1 MTTKLTTPSVLAFE
15 SKLACSDGVMFA
27 GNWDQRQSSLQ
38 WAAIPVC
45 EKSVRGTISNRLKA
59 GDASDPAK
67 VDAKIQ
73 NANLQT
79 VDNAALT
86 FDTDTLKLCFTLRI
100 LGNLEIPSTC
110 NSPDYQKA
118 LADIIEQYITQ
129 QGFSELANRYATNLA
144 NGRFLW
150 RNRVGAEAVETHIEF
165 QGQHWV
171 FDSLSLGLKSF
182 EQPTGDLAKLAKA
195 IEKGLLGE
203 EVILLKISAFVQLG
217 QGQTVFPSQELVMS
231 RDSGTKSKYLY
242 QLNGQAAMH
251 SQKLG
256 NALRTIDTWFPEYAE
271 VGPIAVEPYGS
282 VTNRGKAYRQPKA
295 NMDFYKLLD
304 NWLLKGKEPE
314 VEQQHYIMA
323 MLIRGGVFGE

>member
-27 GNWDQRQSSLQ
+27 GNWDQRQSSQQ
-38 WAAIPVC
+38 WSAILVC

-59 GDASDPAK
+59 ADASDPAK

-79 VDNAALT
+79 VDNAALS

-100 LGNLEIPSTC
+100 LGDLAIPSTC

-129 QGFSELANRYATNLA
+129 HGFSELANRYATNLA

-165 QGQHWV
+165 QDQHWV
-171 FDSLSLGLKSF
+171 FDSLSLGLKNF

-195 IEKGLLGE
+195 IEKGLLGQ
-203 EVILLKISAFVQLG
+203 EVILLKISSFVQLG

-231 RDSGTKSKYLY
+231 RDSGDKSKYLY
-242 QLNGQAAMH
+242 QLDGQAAMH

-314 VEQQHYIMA
+314 IEQQHYIMA